1 MAQAN
6 KGCLHT
12 SNMHYASFFPWKQT
26 PKEKADGVE
35 ARGKKT
41 SGTKLDCKIN
51 GDGTSERTVPDMEAN
66 TELQNA
72 WDYGWQSAYNTL
84 FCASHPLSFN
94 KKKS

>member
-1 MAQAN
+1 M
-6 KGCLHT
+6 

-51 GDGTSERTVPDMEAN
+51 GDGTSERTV
-66 TELQNA
+66 TCKLTQNYKMPGTM
-72 WDYGWQSAYNTL
+72 DGSQHTINNIL
-84 FCASHPLSFN
+84 FRASHPISFN
-94 KKKS
+94 TKKS